1 MTPEAKVKNK
11 VKKILDEYGV
21 YHFSPQTGG
30 YGRSGIPDI
39 ICCAEG
45 KFIGIECKAGKN
57 KPTPLQEK
65 NLNDIKLNHGIAL
78 VINETNIDDVLSEI
92 GEQIHN
98 TDQLE
103 MNFEEFVHGI

>member
-39 ICCAEG
+39 ICCADG
-45 KFIGIECKAGKN
+45 KFIGIECKAGKGRC
-57 KPTPLQEK
+57 TALQLRELEK
-65 NLNDIKLNHGIAL
+65 IKFAGGEAL
-78 VINETNIDDVLSEI
+78 IINENNLEEI
-92 GEQIHN
+92 EKCLTSSRIRKKK
-98 TDQLE
+98 TK
-103 MNFEEFVHGI
+103 MRATS